1 MLKSIIWVAQPSRQ
15 TELGILLRQYVMQS
29 LITFFEV
36 GNRMLDLHLLVDVL
50 RPFSL
55 NIEFLL
61 DVAILQGL
69 FLRLLLSIALI
80 QS

>member
-1 MLKSIIWVAQPSRQ
+1 MPKSIIWVAQPSRQ

-36 GNRMLDLHLLVDVL
+36 GNRMLDFHLPVDVL
-50 RPFSL
+50 SPFSL